1 MNIVI
6 VGAGNVGRALGGG
19 WLKTGHK
26 VTMAVRERP
35 AARLSNSRSKASA
48 SPQRRTKRP
57 SDRRAAEK
65 SDELTAFQWIEC
77 IRYPPARGGLQ
88 DIELAR
94 ISQEVMERFYNLL
107 AAPARC

>member
-6 VGAGNVGRALGGG
+6 VGAGNVGRALGDG

-57 SDRRAAEK
+57 SDGRATEQPHDARAFR
-65 SDELTAFQWIEC
+65 LTTIATGKNY
-77 IRYPPARGGLQ
+77 R
-88 DIELAR
+88 D
-94 ISQEVMERFYNLL
+94 
-107 AAPARC
+107 